1 MKYISVVFI
10 FAATVAFAVDAPK
23 EQKDKVSYSIGVD
36 IGQNLKRSE
45 IEINT
50 DLLKQGINDAVG
62 GGTLLLTDADMQQ
75 TMQAFQTEI
84 QAKMTKKRAEAGE
97 KNKVEGE
104 AFLATN
110 KAKEGV
116 KTTTSGLQY
125 EVITEGKGEKP
136 KSTDSVKTNYRGTL
150 INGTEFDSS
159 YKRNEPA
166 VFPVTGVIPGWTE
179 ALQLMPVGSKWR
191 LFVPSNLAYGENGP
205 REIGPNS
212 TLIFEVELLGVEQPK
227 AETKTESETT
237 IESAPSASPSAS
249 GSPVAKKKK

>member
-1 MKYISVVFI
+1 MKYISVVFV
-10 FAATVAFAVDAPK
+10 FAATVAFAADAPK
-23 EQKDKVSYSIGVD
+23 EQKDKISYSIGVD
-36 IGQNLKRSE
+36 IGRNLKRSE
-45 IEINT
+45 IEINA
-50 DLLKQGINDAVG
+50 DQLKQGLNDAIG
-62 GGTLLLTDADMQQ
+62 GGTLLLTDAEMQQ
-75 TMQAFQTEI
+75 TMQAFQTDM

-97 KNKVEGE
+97 KNKAEGE

-116 KTTTSGLQY
+116 KTLPSGLQY
-125 EVITEGKGEKP
+125 QVITEGKGEKP

-191 LFVPSNLAYGENGP
+191 LFVPANLAYGENGP

-212 TLIFEVELLGVEQPK
+212 TLLFEVELLGIEKPK

-237 IESAPSASPSAS
+237 IESAPSPSATA
-249 GSPVAKKKK
+249 SPVAKKKK